1 MFRKAF
7 AVAVIGFALTGVVAK
22 AADFISLEWGEFN
35 IDSES
40 AVKPK
45 SLAFVNS
52 SDRLGLVMT
61 LDTLVANADG
71 AKLED
76 SSSMTGDFVVQQPH
90 RLSLPSMTVELRG
103 HIIKTTGSTARIEVT
118 IGASKKTVEWTSA
131 DVQSG
136 LFTVTMNEAVP
147 NGQLPAPFPISA
159 LVIANKDAG
168 SGAVLVSLDSIDV
181 SVGQVRVARA
191 EF

>member
-1 MFRKAF
+1 MVCKAL
-7 AVAVIGFALTGVVAK
+7 AVACIGFALMGGASK

-40 AVKPK
+40 VVKPK
-45 SLAFVNS
+45 TLAFVNGRE
-52 SDRLGLVMT
+52 RLGLTMT

-71 AKLED
+71 AKLEA
-76 SSSMTGDFVVQQPH
+76 SSSMTGDFVIQQPH
-90 RLSLPSMTVELRG
+90 SLSLPAMVVELSG
-103 HIIKTTGSTARIEVT
+103 HIIKTAGSTAHMEVT
-118 IGASKKTVEWTSA
+118 IGASKKVVDWASA

-136 LFTVTMNEAVP
+136 PFTITMNEAVP

-159 LVIANKDAG
+159 LVLANKDPG
-168 SGAVLVSLDSIDV
+168 GGAVLISLDKIDI
-181 SVGQVRVARA
+181 SLGQVRVARA